1 LKIGKVGERKAVM
14 CESNPLL
21 RFAEFGN
28 RFVFNDGK
36 CDLKSNIQKSY
47 IYIYII
53 IIILFQLYS
62 VKRVL
67 NIKYL
72 TEQIVF

>member
-1 LKIGKVGERKAVM
+1 M

-47 IYIYII
+47 IYIYIYNNNNIVSI
-53 IIILFQLYS
+53 I
-62 VKRVL
+62 
-67 NIKYL
+67 
-72 TEQIVF
+72 